1 MLTVAFRARTSKA
14 LPTTAAVCAR
24 RYHHSLLESIPVSR
38 RVWHPI
44 RHPGPTFPRA
54 NFHCSSRQRSNKPS
68 ASPGPTSFRDPER
81 PDLYYHLVGPPTPV
95 SASQPAFALSFLPA
109 QPKTTDARA
118 IIGWLPA
125 VLEQNGS
132 MSQGQEEAGLND
144 FVENAKFREAL
155 HAAIRDGLREGVDEI
170 QTNGAI
176 QLQNGWMHIHDE
188 RNVPALGRIGDPDD
202 ILASV
207 LVADGKIL
215 PETYQPMPAYRL
227 CTQDGVTK
235 LTPGLAAKLQSFLS
249 SRDASS
255 QD

>member
-1 MLTVAFRARTSKA
+1 MKRTLTRAFRTSEA
-14 LPTTAAVCAR
+14 LTTCPVTASASYRSLFRSAVA
-24 RYHHSLLESIPVSR
+24 SR
-38 RVWHPI
+38 RIYRVLP
-44 RHPGPTFPRA
+44 PGPTFSLAR
-54 NFHCSSRQRSNKPS
+54 FHRSCQHSNSLSPSPESSGQ
-68 ASPGPTSFRDPER
+68 TSFSDPER
-81 PDLYYHLVGPPTPV
+81 PDLYYHLVDPPTPV
-95 SASQPAFALSFLPA
+95 SASQPAFALSFLSTR
-109 QPKTTDARA
+109 PKTADSSS

-125 VLEQNGS
+125 VSG
-132 MSQGQEEAGLND
+132 QGQQEAGLND
-144 FVENAKFREAL
+144 FKENAKFREAL
-155 HAAIRDGLREGVDEI
+155 HEAIQAGLREGVDEI

-207 LVADGKIL
+207 LVEGGEIL

-235 LTPGLAAKLQSFLS
+235 LTPGLADKLQSFLS
-249 SRDASS
+249 SRDAIS